1 MNWQAFWLTVRL
13 AAIVSTLLVAIGIPI
28 AYWLTYSRWR
38 WKFLIEAAV
47 ALPIVLPPTVLGFY
61 VLVALGSRSPLG
73 RWWESLTGH
82 TLAFTFEGLVIGR
95 CYIVCPSPYNR
106 SPRHSERST
115 ARCFTPRRRSDIRP
129 LQTFRRIVLPLSK
142 AGLVTGFALSFAH
155 TLGEFGVV
163 LMVGGNIPGV
173 TRTISIDIYD
183 QVQTANYSS
192 ANQTALVL
200 LVISFVV
207 LSVVYGLNRRPWAV
221 GPWRV
226 KILIPARPDPLS
238 STQPISSEL
247 EVRIRK
253 RFPNVEGSFNPEYP
267 LARARGIHDSLR
279 RFGRRKNDAAR
290 LHCRLD

>member
-1 MNWQAFWLTVRL
+1 MNWEAFWLTVRL
-13 AAIVSTLLVAIGIPI
+13 AAIVSTLLIAIGIPI

-38 WKFLIEAAV
+38 WKFLVEAAV

-82 TLAFTFEGLVIGR
+82 TLAFTFEGLVIGSLLYSLPFAVQPFAASFGAVDR
-95 CYIVCPSPYNR
+95 QLLRASA
-106 SPRHSERST
+106 SLGHS
-115 ARCFTPRRRSDIRP
+115 P

-192 ANQTALVL
+192 ANQTALRAADH
-200 LVISFVV
+200 LVRRVV
-207 LSVVYGLNRRPWAV
+207 D
-221 GPWRV
+221 RV
-226 KILIPARPDPLS
+226 WLQTGVHGRWVHGGKLMTALAPPTALQATP
-238 STQPISSEL
+238 QPISPTSKSASANAF
-247 EVRIRK
+247 RI
-253 RFPNVEGSFNPEYP
+253 P
-267 LARARGIHDSLR
+267 RAAST
-279 RFGRRKNDAAR
+279 
-290 LHCRLD
+290 